1 MNTDKSGL
9 KHGEV
14 TDRVI
19 RAYFDVYNTLGFGF
33 LESVYEA
40 AFEVALREMGVRVQR
55 QAAIAVMFRGLVVG
69 EFRTD
74 ILVEDVVVVELKAC
88 ASLLAAH
95 EAQMLNYLRAT
106 SIEVGLLFNFG
117 PKPEFKRFTYDN
129 ARKQVRVDPC
139 SSAGDLHRMSE
150 VV

>member
-1 MNTDKSGL
+1 MNTDKHGL
-9 KHGEV
+9 KHGEI
-14 TDRVI
+14 TDRI
-19 RAYFDVYNTLGFGF
+19 IGAFYDVYRTLGFGF

-40 AFEVALREMGVRVQR
+40 AFEIALRDIGLRVQR
-55 QAAIAVMFRGLVVG
+55 QAPIVVSFRGHVVG
-69 EFRTD
+69 EFRAD
-74 ILVEDVVVVELKAC
+74 LFVESIVVVELKAGT
-88 ASLLAAH
+88 SLVAAH

-139 SSAGDLHRMSE
+139 SSAADLHRMSE
-150 VV
+150 AV